1 LEILT
6 EEEARAKP
14 AGRAREEPNE
24 NPKLEAPQYDLC
36 ESISIFKKNL
46 FSFFSDDQKHHFFGF
61 HHHFVHL
68 KILSG
73 ENRNG
78 ILLVDYF

>member
-36 ESISIFKKNL
+36 KSISILKKI
-46 FSFFSDDQKHHFFGF
+46 SFRSFQTT
-61 HHHFVHL
+61 
-68 KILSG
+68 
-73 ENRNG
+73 RN
-78 ILLVDYF
+78 IISLVFIPISYI